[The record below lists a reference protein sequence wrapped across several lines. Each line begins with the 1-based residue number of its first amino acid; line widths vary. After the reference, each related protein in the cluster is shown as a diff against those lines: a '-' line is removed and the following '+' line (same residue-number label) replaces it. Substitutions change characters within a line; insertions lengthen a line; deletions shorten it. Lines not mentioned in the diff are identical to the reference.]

1 MRVFSGT
8 LDTFQRKILLN
19 EIFRDL
25 EARFPHVVGHTVA
38 PGEASSWRGSLPRL
52 EAALRLAELRG
63 DVHVTLEE
71 TIPYYSKRIDACL
84 FGHNCDGRPQAVVV
98 ELKGWTEARA
108 RSDMA
113 VDTFLGGGQRTE
125 PHPSAQVGAYRQHLL
140 DYRKA
145 FQPPGEMA
153 IASCAYCHNYP
164 GIDPDDGLFHP
175 RFDQIRDHSPTFGER
190 DAEVL
195 ARYLRARLERG
206 LGTSVLEAYDRHG
219 IGPSKSLVDHAQ
231 QMIRDQGVFR
241 LLDEQLIANDAIIRA
256 AAAASRKRAKRQ
268 VILVR
273 GGPGTGKSV
282 IALNTLGEMLRRSL
296 TVAMVSGS
304 SAFTHG
310 IRRILG
316 DRLAGQIR
324 FTDFFWDKADAF
336 DVLVIDE
343 AHRIRARSEPKVIKA
358 RRPTISQVEELMR
371 AARVIVFFADENQII
386 SPAEVGE
393 PQIIRDTAK
402 RIGAEFQEFLLAG
415 QFRCNGSASYLDWLD
430 DVFGLVDP
438 VGLKLVVPTAFDFKL
453 VDSPHELLEEVVRK
467 NALKPNSARLLAGW
481 CWPWSDPLAD
491 GLASDIQIGDFRFP
505 WESKSGKRPPPGIPE
520 AKHWAIDPA
529 GVGQAGTVYSVQGF
543 EMDHVGVIIGE
554 DLVVRDGR
562 WVANPR
568 KNYSNSLRAKPP
580 DVALPYLKRIYRT
593 LLSRP
598 TQSCSVYCVD
608 KDTGDYLAGR
618 IVRP

>member
-25 EARFPHVVGHTVA
+25 EERFPHVVGHTVA
-38 PGEASSWRGSLPRL
+38 PGEASAWRGSLPRL
-52 EAALRLAELRG
+52 EAAMRLAELRG

-84 FGHNCDGRPQAVVV
+84 FGHNCDGKPQAVIV

-108 RSDMA
+108 RSDTA
-113 VDTFLGGGQRTE
+113 VDTFVGGGERPA
-125 PHPSAQVGAYRQHLL
+125 PHPSAQVAAYHQHLL

-145 FQPPGEMA
+145 FQPPSEMA
-153 IASCAYCHNYP
+153 ISSCAYCHNYP
-164 GIDPDDGLFHP
+164 GIEPDEGLFHHC
-175 RFDQIRDHSPTFGER
+175 FDQIRDHSPTFGER

-206 LGTSVLEAYDRHG
+206 LGTAVLEAYDRRG
-219 IGPSKSLVDHAQ
+219 IGPSRSLVDHAQ

-256 AAAASRKRAKRQ
+256 AAAASRKRSKRQ

-282 IALNTLGEMLRRSL
+282 IALNTLGEMLRRGL

-310 IRRILG
+310 MRRILG
-316 DRLAGQIR
+316 DRVAGQIR
-324 FTDFFWDKADAF
+324 FTDFFWDKPDAF

-343 AHRIRARSEPKVIKA
+343 AHRIRAKSEPKVVKA
-358 RRPTISQVEELMR
+358 RRPTISQVEELIR
-371 AARVIVFFADENQII
+371 AARVVVFFADENQII

-393 PQIIRDTAK
+393 PQIIRETAK
-402 RIGAEFQEFLLAG
+402 RMGAEFQEFLLAG
-415 QFRCNGSASYLDWLD
+415 QFRCNGSASYLEWLD
-430 DVFGLVDP
+430 DLFGLVDP

-453 VDSPHELLEEVVRK
+453 VDSPHELLDEVVSK
-467 NALKPNSARLLAGW
+467 NASKPNSARLLAGW
-481 CWPWSDPLAD
+481 CWPWSDPRPD
-491 GLASDIQIGDFRFP
+491 GLAGDIVIGDFRFP

-543 EMDHVGVIIGE
+543 EMGHVGVIIGP

-562 WVANPR
+562 WVAAPR

-580 DVALPYLKRIYRT
+580 EVALPYLKRIYRT

-608 KDTGDYLAGR
+608 EETRLYVAAHT
-618 IVRP
+618 VRA